1 MEKINT
7 KKVIERIT
15 REFEKKNSAQRLI
28 DTCDTDLLEHFY
40 WEYKETKWEYDCFL
54 TQIVNYVASVK
65 EKLIKILKDINLK
78 NDYIR
83 FLEARRNEELKIW
96 GESLI
101 NTAEL
106 MEDIT
111 REEMLLNIK
120 EQGYE

>member
-15 REFEKKNSAQRLI
+15 REFEKKNSAQTII